1 MIPSS
6 KQKEGKFVTFASRGP
21 QMFSLSAY
29 SSAVAGDISI
39 EKLSP
44 EVMLSGK
51 SMASHG
57 SDGESQSIKTATPR
71 KQS

>member
-1 MIPSS
+1 
-6 KQKEGKFVTFASRGP
+6 
-21 QMFSLSAY
+21 MFSLSAY